1 MKDTLAFRLGKA
13 VGGFLFIVAL
23 FGIVVFLLAA
33 LSALQP
39 WAASL
44 VG

>member
-13 VGGFLFIVAL
+13 VGGLLFIVAL
-23 FGIVVFLLAA
+23 FGFVVLFLAA

-39 WAASL
+39 LAASL

>member
-1 MKDTLAFRLGKA
+1 MKGTLAFRLGKA
-13 VGGFLFIVAL
+13 VGGLLFIVAL